1 MHVYLYQ
8 HITSD
13 TKHISALHEGSI
25 TSHTLSLLSST
36 ADGNTKGEEEAGCYH
51 PCSGEA
57 VLHICTT
64 VGALGTVGESG
75 LSVGVIAMFLYLP
88 YNSIIVIRI
97 LAPTLDTPP
106 IQNIPGRIL

>member
-13 TKHISALHEGSI
+13 AIHISGLHEGSI

-51 PCSGEA
+51 PGSGEA
-57 VLHICTT
+57 VLHICTA
-64 VGALGTVGESG
+64 VGALGTVWESD
-75 LSVGVIAMFLYLP
+75 Y
-88 YNSIIVIRI
+88 
-97 LAPTLDTPP
+97 
-106 IQNIPGRIL
+106 Q